1 MLVLEVERVVMIS
14 YLPWRLIILFL
25 SSNDGIIMIGVS
37 KPRQKEKG
45 TPEKRKDCAVK
56 LSLRD

>member
-1 MLVLEVERVVMIS
+1 MIS